1 LSKKLK
7 SQILNK
13 KLTLAGFFLHLGIIA
28 GIIDSCW
35 ALRDY
40 LEAVNIPIASLS
52 FLTTSATSMYSGKFN
67 STGVRHLF
75 HHHDRLTC
83 RMK

>member
-1 LSKKLK
+1 MRLNISESLNTPIVPGICANIIQSERKLGK
-7 SQILNK
+7 EEI
-13 KLTLAGFFLHLGIIA
+13 
-28 GIIDSCW
+28 
-35 ALRDY
+35 
-40 LEAVNIPIASLS
+40 V
-52 FLTTSATSMYSGKFN
+52 TSATSMYSGKFN